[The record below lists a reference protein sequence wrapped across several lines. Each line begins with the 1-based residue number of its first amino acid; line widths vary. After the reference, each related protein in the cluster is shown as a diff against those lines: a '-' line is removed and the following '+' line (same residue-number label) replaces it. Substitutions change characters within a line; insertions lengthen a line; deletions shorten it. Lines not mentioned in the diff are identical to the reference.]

1 MEMKVKGRKGGDDVE
16 ENGNGVKKMKMMWR
30 MMEMEV
36 RKMKITKRM
45 GN

>member
-16 ENGNGVKKMKMMWR
+16 KDGNGVKKMKMMWR